1 MIPRII
7 VKYVSKILE
16 RVKNWMTFNEPS
28 GMAGKGYEFGIA
40 PPFRC
45 SYPAKPCMGGNSST
59 EPYIVGHNIILAHAA
74 AVRLYREKYQ
84 VNHMCHACM
93 HAPSSNIITLY
104 LLI

>member
-40 PPFRC
+40 PPLRC

-74 AVRLYREKYQ
+74 AVRLYREIPSEPH
-84 VNHMCHACM
+84 VPCM